1 MKPKESRRMT
11 SIARRINRSQVFS
24 MFWTLLLV
32 DGLIVLAV
40 LLGWVYAMERQ
51 MLGSLW
57 QPQLQRSLQWLDGAS
72 GRQLIESV
80 EYMFSLDGGEM
91 HRVAAGSFLTIVSD
105 FGKVCLVTQGIILLI
120 SWREGRK
127 RTMRLLSPLH
137 QMSETAEQLSHATF
151 DEQKYHDLEDAI
163 AAISPSAPDARLST
177 GDSDLQ
183 GLENAV
189 NNLLTRMHENY
200 RQQIRFVSDAS
211 HELRTPISVIRGYG
225 DMLDRWGK
233 EDPKVLSESIA
244 AIRSEAD
251 NMQQLVEQLLF
262 LARGDAGRNQPKLK
276 PMDLSKLMREVYE
289 EYAMIDK
296 NHVWRLQAD
305 EVVPAVGDP
314 VQLKQA
320 VRILCDNAAKYSA
333 ADAPITL
340 RSFVDDKG
348 VPCFAVQDN
357 GAGIAASDIPHIF
370 ERFYRAD
377 PARARNTGG
386 TGLGLSIAKWI
397 VDRHKGYFQVI
408 SREGVGTRMV
418 VCLPSKVV
426 DRDASGEA
434 ANAAKDDESPPVKQT
449 AT

>member
-1 MKPKESRRMT
+1 MT

-40 LLGWVYAMERQ
+40 LLGWAYAMERQ
-51 MLGSLW
+51 MLGALW

-80 EYMFSLDGGEM
+80 EYMFSLGGGEM
-91 HRVAAGSFLTIVSD
+91 HRVAAGAFLRIVSD
-105 FGKVCLVTQGIILLI
+105 IGKVLLVTQGIILVL

-137 QMSETAEQLSHATF
+137 QMSETAEQLSRTGF

-177 GDSDLQ
+177 GDSDLL

-189 NNLLTRMHENY
+189 NNLLTRMHESY

-233 EDPKVLSESIA
+233 EDPKVLGESIA

-296 NHVWRLQAD
+296 NHGWRLQAD

-314 VQLKQA
+314 AQLKQA

-333 ADAPITL
+333 LGDPITL
-340 RSFVDDKG
+340 RSFVDEQG

-357 GAGIAASDIPHIF
+357 GAGIAPADIPHIF

-426 DRDASGEA
+426 DKGTPAEAAPGEA
-434 ANAAKDDESPPVKQT
+434 GLAAAPLEQT
-449 AT
+449 AN